1 MNPIPKAFLV
11 GVVAVTLP
19 ALNPVS
25 AAADTITVTRADDPV
40 QDGCAV
46 NGCSLREAITESD
59 AGPADEDTIAFNL
72 DPDTPITPT
81 SALPAINSPVVI
93 DGFSDLTSDRVELN
107 GGGLSADGLRLA
119 ARNSTIKGMVINNFG
134 LD

>member
-1 MNPIPKAFLV
+1 MKSILRILVVGSVAVAVPTLSPIP
-11 GVVAVTLP
+11 
-19 ALNPVS
+19 
-25 AAADTITVTRADDPV
+25 AAAETLTVTRADDPV

-93 DGFSDLTSDRVELN
+93 DGFSDLTSDRVEL
-107 GGGLSADGLRLA
+107 
-119 ARNSTIKGMVINNFG
+119 
-134 LD
+134 